1 MLTTDGRQT
10 DDRQT
15 TDRQQTDDGLPVVAI
30 AHLTL
35 RVRWAKNQIKKSNK
49 KNIKSNLKKS
59 FLMITVILN
68 EGLGCCTQMLEGF
81 HHQVHFGSVVSE

>member
-35 RVRWAKNQIKKSNK
+35 RVRWAKNQIKNQIKKTSNP
-49 KNIKSNLKKS
+49 I
-59 FLMITVILN
+59 
-68 EGLGCCTQMLEGF
+68 
-81 HHQVHFGSVVSE
+81 